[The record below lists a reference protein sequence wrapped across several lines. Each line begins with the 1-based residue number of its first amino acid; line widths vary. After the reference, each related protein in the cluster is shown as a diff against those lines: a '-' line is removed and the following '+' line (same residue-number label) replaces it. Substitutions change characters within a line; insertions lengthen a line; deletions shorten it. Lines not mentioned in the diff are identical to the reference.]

1 MSYRKIAILC
11 ATLLLPAF
19 CRALFADDSVR
30 PSQAT
35 LNDSGSAL
43 DKFIHDSVLYPASA
57 YTPVQGK
64 DPDGWNFG
72 FEPYLWAMGLDGQVG
87 VKGLPPVNLNAS
99 TKKVLQNL
107 DWGVFAKGEVMKG
120 RWGVLADGYFA
131 QLSGGQAPD
140 DRLFSSGSMVVQQ
153 AIASLALAYRVI
165 DDRRGFLDLYGGAR
179 YNYLGLSA
187 STTVNP
193 SVAND
198 IGFTSTERAAGLI
211 SQNVSSAVNSEIS
224 TITSQINSG
233 LTQEVQATQQRI
245 ASAVATTDPRSIA
258 RDILIYSALNNNSRG
273 LSDERAQN
281 IASRFADQYRNYVGT
296 LVRLNM
302 AQSAVQY
309 ASTHG
314 GVTPTLINAQTAA
327 QTNATAAKTAFAA
340 AVANGIESEFGN
352 STSGSQSWVDPIIG
366 LRGQLNITRI
376 LFWAI
381 QGDIGGFCAGSQF
394 ASNAQ
399 STLGANLSKNVF
411 IEVGYRYMYVDY
423 QNNGFLYKMNSYGL
437 FAGLGFKF

>member
-1 MSYRKIAILC
+1 
-11 ATLLLPAF
+11 
-19 CRALFADDSVR
+19 
-30 PSQAT
+30 
-35 LNDSGSAL
+35 
-43 DKFIHDSVLYPASA
+43 
-57 YTPVQGK
+57 
-64 DPDGWNFG
+64 
-72 FEPYLWAMGLDGQVG
+72 
-87 VKGLPPVNLNAS
+87 
-99 TKKVLQNL
+99 
-107 DWGVFAKGEVMKG
+107 MKG

-381 QGDIGGFCAGSQF
+381 QGDIVGFCAGSQF